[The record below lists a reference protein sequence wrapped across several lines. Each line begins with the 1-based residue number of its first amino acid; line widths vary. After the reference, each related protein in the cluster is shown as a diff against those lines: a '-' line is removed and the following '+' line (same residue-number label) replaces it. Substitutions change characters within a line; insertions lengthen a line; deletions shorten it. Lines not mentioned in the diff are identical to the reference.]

1 MTTFEQILLATQGL
15 GTEFSLETLIIACWQ
30 KFPDAFGLDGHKDC
44 YPDANRVIVCL
55 SGKRGVVGKGWLLRI
70 RPKVYALTD
79 AGRSMLARLLD
90 PGLAAAAADH
100 EQLLARLLGSAALRK
115 LDGGHRD
122 KLTFGDAKEF
132 WGNGGS
138 AEATVQKLREVERML
153 DSGPIRLPGGV
164 QVTAATIRLLLN
176 ANNFLASKFEK
187 RLQWSA

>member
-1 MTTFEQILLATQGL
+1 MTTFEQILFATQGL
-15 GTEFSLETLIIACWQ
+15 GTEFSLESLIIACWQ
-30 KFPDAFGLDGHKDC
+30 KFPGTFGLEGHEDR
-44 YPDANRVIVCL
+44 PDANRAIVAL
-55 SGKRGVVGKGWLLRI
+55 SGHRGVVGKGWLMRI
-70 RPKVYALTD
+70 RPKVYAVTD
-79 AGRSMLARLLD
+79 AGRHMLSRLLD
-90 PGLAAAAADH
+90 PGLAAAAANH
-100 EQLLARLLGSAALRK
+100 EQLLARLLGSSALRK

-132 WGNGGS
+132 WGNGS

-176 ANNFLASKFEK
+176 ANDFLASKFQK